1 MPETSFPV
9 RVVHGVP
16 VVTAPGEIDIA
27 NAGGL
32 RTALLKA
39 AAYGCGR
46 IVVDLTRTWFC
57 DTAWIDALTDAHK
70 RAQAEGGEVLLA
82 ISGALCGLIPVLT

>member
-1 MPETSFPV
+1 
-9 RVVHGVP
+9 
-16 VVTAPGEIDIA
+16 
-27 NAGGL
+27 
-32 RTALLKA
+32 
-39 AAYGCGR
+39 
-46 IVVDLTRTWFC
+46 VVDLTRTWFC